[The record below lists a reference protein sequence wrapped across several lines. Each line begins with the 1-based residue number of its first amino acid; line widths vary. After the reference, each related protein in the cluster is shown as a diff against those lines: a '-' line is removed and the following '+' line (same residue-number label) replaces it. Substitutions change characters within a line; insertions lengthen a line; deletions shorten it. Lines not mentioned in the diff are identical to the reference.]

1 MILDTTFFVDVLRG
15 DVRDNPTAE
24 EYIKNMDAAGTGK
37 ISSVSVME
45 LWEGIH
51 LAEATT
57 TERTR
62 VEELIEG
69 IYELPFDRDVAMLA
83 DELSAALIS
92 QGEPI
97 EDSDVMIGATALVHD
112 EPVLTCN
119 VKHFERI
126 DGLDIHTY

>member
-24 EYIKNMDAAGTGK
+24 EYIENMDAAGTGK

-69 IYELPFDRDVAMLA
+69 IYELPFDRDVAMFA
-83 DELSAALIS
+83 GELSAALIS

-112 EPVLTCN
+112 EPVLTRT